1 MSQPIY
7 AVIVLYNVNYKN
19 SRTFMD
25 IVGIP
30 DVSLIVCDNST
41 VDVGNYELSDD
52 YPEVTYISMGHNA
65 GLSAAYNR
73 ALHKLEGK
81 EGYLCLFDDD
91 TEVGANY
98 FSALREE
105 IDRTGADVYLPLV
118 YDDEGLISPCIISG
132 VKTSRASSAEGIPP
146 EQISGINSGM
156 AVNLA
161 VYRDYRYDEGYFLDY
176 IDHAFLRDMKARGY
190 RILPICSITLKQDFS
205 MNNRSD
211 VLGAKVRFRLFYR
224 DFYRFCNVSF
234 SARCFAIRFIIKR
247 WLYINLYMRLNGW
260 RLRWAKK
267 REEKAK

>member
-1 MSQPIY
+1 MNLSLY
-7 AVIVLYNVNYKN
+7 AVVVLYNVNYKK

-25 IVGIP
+25 IVKVP

-41 VDVGNYELSDD
+41 IDVGNYELSDD

-91 TEVGANY
+91 TEVGADY
-98 FSALREE
+98 FSILRRE
-105 IDRTGADVYLPLV
+105 ILRTRADVYLPLV
-118 YDDEGLISPCIISG
+118 YDAEGLMSPCIMTG
-132 VKTSRASSAEGIPP
+132 VRTHRVSRVEEILP

-161 VYRDYRYDEGYFLDY
+161 VYRNYRYDEGYFLDY
-176 IDHAFLRDMKARGY
+176 VDHAFLRDMKAQGRTV
-190 RILPICSITLKQDFS
+190 LPLRDVALKQDFS
-205 MNNRSD
+205 MNERAD

-224 DFYRFCNVSF
+224 DFYRFCNTSF
-234 SARCFAIRFIIKR
+234 SARCFAILYILKR
-247 WLYINLYMRLNGW
+247 WLYINLVMRIGG
-260 RLRWAKK
+260 RRK
-267 REEKAK
+267 RNSTAGEERTR